1 MFYRYGSTVQNFKKS
16 PSKEILNSKCL
27 RSLIYT
33 GTTRNNFDG
42 KKVVQL
48 EYEAYIPMA
57 KKKMLEICQQI
68 RNSWNIEK
76 IAMEHRIG

>member
-1 MFYRYGSTVQNFKKS
+1 MFYIFPQYKTIKKS

-27 RSLIYT
+27 LCLIYT

-42 KKVVQL
+42 KKVLQL

-68 RNSWNIEK
+68 GNSWSIEK
-76 IAMEHRIG
+76 IAMEHRLG